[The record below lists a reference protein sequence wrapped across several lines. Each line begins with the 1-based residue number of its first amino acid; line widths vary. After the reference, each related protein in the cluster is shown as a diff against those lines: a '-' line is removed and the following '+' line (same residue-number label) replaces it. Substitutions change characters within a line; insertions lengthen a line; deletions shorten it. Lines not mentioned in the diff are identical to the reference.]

1 MKWTISHFKS
11 FFPAKITAFFLGV
24 SCLLSS
30 NAMAQMNSIIFYYAD
45 QPPLDKLR
53 AFDVAV
59 INDSLE
65 IQPHQYNDSTSQ
77 LFAYVSV
84 GEARPEQ
91 IGPNK
96 IHPSWIMGKNSAWK
110 SAVID
115 LTNSEWQHY
124 FIEKMINPLWE
135 KGYRGFF
142 FDTLDSYQLV
152 VSDPVQQ
159 AAQQQALI
167 NVISELKQQHPSAQI
182 ILNRGFEIMARVN
195 QNVIGVAAESLFA
208 KWDES
213 QKSYL
218 PVPQPD
224 RDYLLDKF
232 DEVEALG
239 LIPIAIDYV
248 PEDNVPLAKEIA
260 QKISALKIIP
270 YVGNN
275 YLQNVGVSNGS
286 ENPDSASAVSKRP

>member
-1 MKWTISHFKS
+1 MKWKILYFKS
-11 FFPAKITAFFLGV
+11 FFSIVITALFLGV
-24 SCLLSS
+24 VSLLSLNASAQSS
-30 NAMAQMNSIIFYYAD
+30 NTPTQHKPNPINSIIFYYGNHA
-45 QPPLDKLR
+45 PLEEMH

-59 INDSLE
+59 INDAPE
-65 IQPHQYNDSTSQ
+65 IEPKKYNDANSQ

-84 GEARPEQ
+84 GEALPSQ
-91 IGPNK
+91 IGPKK
-96 IHPSWIMGKNSAWK
+96 IQTKWLMGK
-110 SAVID
+110 
-115 LTNSEWQHY
+115 
-124 FIEKMINPLWE
+124 
-135 KGYRGFF
+135 
-142 FDTLDSYQLV
+142 
-152 VSDPVQQ
+152 
-159 AAQQQALI
+159 
-167 NVISELKQQHPSAQI
+167 
-182 ILNRGFEIMARVN
+182 
-195 QNVIGVAAESLFA
+195 NVIGVAAESLFA

-248 PEDNVPLAKEIA
+248 PEHNVPLAKEIA

-286 ENPDSASAVSKRP
+286 ENPDSASALSKRP